1 MKKFSKKI
9 YLILAVLVFTLTAV
23 DKGFAQTK
31 PKDTKSKD
39 TKKETESE
47 YEKKKDFS
55 KLRAEQ
61 KLDKEEMFTK
71 NDIPEAWQGESVI
84 MLAFKMK
91 VSADLEGAIPV
102 QTHYI
107 HTRFKLNDMAAV
119 EAFSDYDFDDGDL
132 VEIKVVKADGKIK
145 KVNLDEAVTEGAEL
159 KIKKLNISLTDKKK
173 KIAIKDLEVGDVV
186 DFSSLF
192 RTTYVSSSNNIFL
205 KSSFPKVAYKYE
217 FHVNSKYYAFAF
229 KNFNGCPEYVQS
241 QEKGYNIF
249 NIQTSM
255 IEKEKEEMLTKEIFS
270 EPFFKF
276 HLVYTKKDNKVPFY
290 PFYISRKETKTSVT
304 ENDLKYY
311 VSNLVKETGGY
322 GYQLAKYNKK
332 IDADK
337 NTKYDRSYFENFY
350 YFLREEFY
358 LSELAFKNEY
368 SEKDYLI
375 PQFIKMAKSK
385 KISFEFILAVPK
397 NIGTFENILFGY
409 EMYRGVRINFQGE
422 DPLYLFEFGPFSHID
437 QYHHTIEGS
446 EIYVFKNPESL
457 KKIQMSKETLPVSS
471 ADKNTYNLQITASL
485 NNLYDTLLVTQK
497 SIISGYF
504 KNGTNTTKGLNYF
517 NYYVSYKEKLIE
529 EGEISEEKSLYFFP
543 YQGVYQD
550 PREKLIENEEE
561 RIEMEYKERQEE
573 IVKERMKS
581 AAEEEFQV
589 HDYES
594 FKLLNDGRAADKR
607 DIEWEEKF
615 KIGGILDKADASY
628 VLHLGQVFGS
638 LAEIGSSLDRKD
650 RVNPFYIDF
659 NRTYSITLK
668 LTLPAGVKVSGLSAV
683 NRKVDNS
690 VGTFIVE
697 AQQNG
702 NIIEV
707 KMSKTYK
714 AFKHEAE
721 EWDQY
726 VEFSD
731 AGADFIN
738 KKIILSR

>member
-1 MKKFSKKI
+1 MKNLRKRI
-9 YLILAVLVFTLTAV
+9 YLTIIVIVFTIAGAGTAY
-23 DKGFAQTK
+23 AQ
-31 PKDTKSKD
+31 TKSKD
-39 TKKETESE
+39 TKKEVESE

-71 NDIPEAWQGESVI
+71 NDIPEAWQGESII

-91 VSADLEGAIPV
+91 VKADLEGAFPV
-102 QTHYI
+102 QTHYV

-159 KIKKLNISLTDKKK
+159 KIKKLNISFAEKKK
-173 KIAIKDLEVGDVV
+173 KIAIKDLEVGDIV
-186 DFSSLF
+186 DYSSLF

-229 KNFNGCPEYVQS
+229 KNFNGCPEYIQS
-241 QEKGYNIF
+241 QDKGYNVF
-249 NIQTSM
+249 NVETSL

-270 EPFFKF
+270 EPYFKF
-276 HLVYTKKDNKVPFY
+276 HLMYTKKDNKVPFY

-304 ENDLKYY
+304 EDDLKYF
-311 VSNLVKETGGY
+311 VNNLIKEPDAFYEFHLDKYNRKIFANKET
-322 GYQLAKYNKK
+322 N
-332 IDADK
+332 
-337 NTKYDRSYFENFY
+337 YDRSYFENFY
-350 YFLREEFY
+350 YYLREEFY
-358 LSELAFKNEY
+358 LGELAFKDKY
-368 SEKDYLI
+368 TDDYYLI
-375 PQFIKMAKSK
+375 PEFIKLAKKK
-385 KISFEFILAVPK
+385 KIPYEFVLAVPK

-409 EMYRGVRINFQGE
+409 EMYRGVRINFPGE
-422 DPLYLFEFGPFSHID
+422 NPLYLFEFGPFSHIN
-437 QYHHTIEGS
+437 QYHHSIEGT

-457 KKIQMSKETLPVSS
+457 KKIQLSKETLPVSP
-471 ADKNTYNLQITASL
+471 ADKNTYNLEITASL
-485 NNLYDTLLVTQK
+485 NNLHDTLSVIQK
-497 SIISGYF
+497 STISGYF

-517 NYYVSYKEKLIE
+517 NYYVNYKERLIE
-529 EGEISEEKSLYFFP
+529 AQKINEHKPLYFFP

-550 PREKLIENEEE
+550 PKQKLIENEEE
-561 RIEMEYKERQEE
+561 RIEKEYKERQEE

-594 FKLLNDGRAADKR
+594 FKLLNDGRAADKK
-607 DIEWEEKF
+607 DIEWEEQF

-628 VLHLGQVFGS
+628 VLHLGQIFGS
-638 LAEIGSSLDRKD
+638 LAEIGSSLDRKE
-650 RVNPFYIDF
+650 RVKPFYIDF
-659 NRTYSITLK
+659 NRTYSISLK
-668 LTLPAGVKVSGLSAV
+668 LTLPSGVKVSGLSDV
-683 NRKVDNS
+683 NKKVDNS

-714 AFKHEAE
+714 AFKHEVE

-726 VEFSD
+726 IEFSD

-738 KKIILSR
+738 KKVILSR

>member
-1 MKKFSKKI
+1 MKKFNKFI
-9 YLILAVLVFTLTAV
+9 YIISAVLVFALTAIET
-23 DKGFAQTK
+23 GFAQTK
-31 PKDTKSKD
+31 PKD

-71 NDIPEAWQGESVI
+71 NDIPDAWQGESVI

-159 KIKKLNISLTDKKK
+159 KIKKLNISFAEKKK
-173 KIAIKDLEVGDVV
+173 KIAIKDLEIGDVI
-186 DFSSLF
+186 DYSSIF

-205 KSSFPKVAYKYE
+205 RSSFPKVAYKYE

-241 QEKGYNIF
+241 QDKGYNVF
-249 NIQTSM
+249 NVETSL
-255 IEKEKEEMLTKEIFS
+255 IEKEKEEMLTKGIFS
-270 EPFFKF
+270 EPYFKF
-276 HLVYTKKDNKVPFY
+276 HLMFTKKDNKVPFY
-290 PFYISRKETKTSVT
+290 PFYITRKQTKTSVT
-304 ENDLKYY
+304 EDDLKYF
-311 VSNLVKETGGY
+311 VNNLIKEPSAFYEYHLDNYNRKISANKET
-322 GYQLAKYNKK
+322 N
-332 IDADK
+332 
-337 NTKYDRSYFENFY
+337 YDRSYFENFY
-350 YFLREEFY
+350 YYLREEFY
-358 LSELAFKNEY
+358 LGELAFK
-368 SEKDYLI
+368 EKYTDDYYLI
-375 PQFIKMAKSK
+375 PQFIKLAKKK
-385 KISFEFILAVPK
+385 KIPYEVVLAVPK

-409 EMYRGVRINFQGE
+409 EMYKGVRINFPGE
-422 DPLYLFEFGPFSHID
+422 DPLFLFEFGPFSHIN
-437 QYHHTIEGS
+437 QYHHSIEGT

-457 KKIQMSKETLPVSS
+457 KKIQVSKETLPVTS

-485 NNLYDTLLVTQK
+485 NNLHDTLLVTQK

-517 NYYVSYKEKLIE
+517 NYYLSYKEKLIE
-529 EGEISEEKSLYFFP
+529 EGKITEEKSLYFFP

-550 PREKLIENEEE
+550 PRERLIENEEE

-589 HDYES
+589 HEYEN
-594 FKLLNDGRAADKR
+594 FKLLNDGRAADKK
-607 DIEWEEKF
+607 DIEWEEQF

-628 VLHLGQVFGS
+628 VLHLGHIFGS
-638 LAEIGSSLDRKD
+638 LADISSSLDRKD

-659 NRTYSITLK
+659 NRTYSISLK

-683 NRKVDNS
+683 NKKVDNS
-690 VGTFIVE
+690 VGTFTVE

-702 NIIEV
+702 NVIEV

-714 AFKHEAE
+714 AFKHEVE
-721 EWDQY
+721 KWDQY
-726 VEFSD
+726 IEFSD

>member
-1 MKKFSKKI
+1 MKNFSRHI
-9 YLILAVLVFTLTAV
+9 YIILVVLVCTLTAV
-23 DKGFAQTK
+23 DTGFAQTK
-31 PKDTKSKD
+31 PKDAKSKD

-61 KLDKEEMFTK
+61 KLDKEEMFSK
-71 NDIPEAWQGESVI
+71 NAIPEAWQGESVI

-91 VSADLEGAIPV
+91 VKADLEGVIPV
-102 QTHYI
+102 QTHYV

-145 KVNLDEAVTEGAEL
+145 KVNLDDAVTEGAEL

-173 KIAIKDLEVGDVV
+173 KIAIKDLEVGDIV
-186 DFSSLF
+186 DYSSLF
-192 RTTYVSSSNNIFL
+192 RTAYVSSSNNIFL

-241 QEKGYNIF
+241 QDKGYNVF
-249 NIQTSM
+249 AVEASL
-255 IEKEKEEMLTKEIFS
+255 IEKEKEEMLSKDIFS
-270 EPFFKF
+270 EPYFKF
-276 HLVYTKKDNKVPFY
+276 HMMYTKKDNKVPFY

-304 ENDLKYY
+304 EDDLKYY
-311 VSNLVKETGGY
+311 VNNLAKETGGY
-322 GYQLAKYNKK
+322 GYQLARYNKK
-332 IDADK
+332 IKADK
-337 NTKYDRSYFENFY
+337 KTKYDRSYFENYY
-350 YFLREEFY
+350 YFLREDFY
-358 LSELAFKNEY
+358 LGELAFKNEY
-368 SEKDYLI
+368 SERYLLI
-375 PQFIKMAKSK
+375 PDFIKLAKSK
-385 KISFEFILAVPK
+385 KIPYEIILAVPK
-397 NIGTFENILFGY
+397 NIGSFENILFVY
-409 EMYRGVRINFQGE
+409 EMYRGLKISFPGE
-422 DPLYLFEFGPFSHID
+422 EPLYVFDLGPFSHINE
-437 QYHHTIEGS
+437 YHHTLEGT
-446 EIYVFKNPESL
+446 ELYVFKNSESL
-457 KKIQMSKETLPVSS
+457 KKIQMSKETLPFST
-471 ADKNTYNLQITASL
+471 ADKNTYNLEITASL
-485 NNLYDTLLVTQK
+485 KNLNDTLSVSQK
-497 SIISGYF
+497 STISGYF

-517 NYYVSYKEKLIE
+517 NYYVNYKERLIE
-529 EGEISEEKSLYFFP
+529 DEKITEKRPLYFFP

-550 PREKLIENEEE
+550 PKLKLIENEEE
-561 RIEMEYKERQEE
+561 RIEKEYKERQEE

-594 FKLLNDGRAADKR
+594 FKLLNDGRAADKK
-607 DIEWEEKF
+607 DIEWEEQF

-628 VLHLGQVFGS
+628 VLHLGQIFGS

-650 RVNPFYIDF
+650 RVKPFYIDF
-659 NRTYSITLK
+659 NRTYSISLK

-683 NRKVDNS
+683 NKKIDNS
-690 VGTFIVE
+690 VGTFIAE

-702 NIIEV
+702 NVIEV

-714 AFKHEAE
+714 AFKHEVE
-721 EWDQY
+721 EWEQY
-726 VEFSD
+726 IEFSD